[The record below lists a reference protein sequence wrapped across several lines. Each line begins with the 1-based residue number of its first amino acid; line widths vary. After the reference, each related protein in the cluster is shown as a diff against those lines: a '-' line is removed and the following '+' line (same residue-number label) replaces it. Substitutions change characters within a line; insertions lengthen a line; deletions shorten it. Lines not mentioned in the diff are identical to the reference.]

1 MTKLEFLNALRETLA
16 NELNPAQ
23 VEEQVQYY
31 TRYIDDQISLG
42 HTEAEVMSELGDA
55 RSIAHNIIDGVEE
68 DNEFQSSGTVYS
80 EESTEEK
87 PEWKSKLKTNGMI
100 AVILLIVFAV
110 LILVTKLIIWALPM
124 ILTVAVILWIIKKVN
139 GQ

>member
-1 MTKLEFLNALRETLA
+1 MEIQT
-16 NELNPAQ
+16 
-23 VEEQVQYY
+23 Y
-31 TRYIDDQISLG
+31 
-42 HTEAEVMSELGDA
+42 
-55 RSIAHNIIDGVEE
+55 
-68 DNEFQSSGTVYS
+68 
-80 EESTEEK
+80 
-87 PEWKSKLKTNGMI
+87 GMI